1 MGEIRRDQRRVLQE
15 KRRLIDARCALEIE
29 GGVRLR
35 LLDDGDAAE
44 LHALIEANRERL
56 AEWMSWAAAQTPA
69 DTADFIARSR
79 KQVAGNDGFQA
90 AIVCDGRIAGMVGF
104 ISINWDYRTTGLGYW
119 LGEEFSGQ
127 GTMTAAVRAMT
138 DHALRTWELNRVE
151 IGAATENRR
160 SRAIPERLGF
170 REEGTVR
177 QAQRV
182 GDRYLDL
189 VVYGMLAEDWTG

>member
-1 MGEIRRDQRRVLQE
+1 VGEIRRDQRRVLQE
-15 KRRLIDARCALEIE
+15 KRRLIDSRCALEIE
-29 GGVRLR
+29 GGAELR
-35 LLDDGDAAE
+35 LLDDGDTAE

-56 AEWMSWAAAQTPA
+56 AEWLPWAAAQTLA
-69 DTADFIARSR
+69 DTGEFIARTR
-79 KQVAGNDGFQA
+79 KQAAGNDGFQA
-90 AIVCDGRIAGMVGF
+90 AIIRGGRIAGVVGF
-104 ISINWDYRTTGLGYW
+104 ISVDWSHRTTGLGYW

-127 GTMTAAVRAMT
+127 GTMIAAVRAMT
-138 DHALRTWELNRVE
+138 DHALHAWELNRVE

-160 SRAIPERLGF
+160 SRAIPERLGY

-189 VVYGMLAEDWTG
+189 VVYGMLAQDWTV

>member
-1 MGEIRRDQRRVLQE
+1 LGCELAVGD
-15 KRRLIDARCALEIE
+15 
-29 GGVRLR
+29 GVGIR
-35 LLDDGDAAE
+35 LLDPSDAAE
-44 LHALIEANRERL
+44 LYALIEVNRERL
-56 AEWMSWAAAQTPA
+56 AEWLPWAAAQTAA
-69 DTADFIARSR
+69 DTDEFIARTR
-79 KQVAGNDGFQA
+79 KQVARNDGFQA
-90 AIVCDGRIAGMVGF
+90 AIVREGRIAGIAGF
-104 ISINWDYRTTGLGYW
+104 ISVDWTHRGTGLGYW

-127 GTMTAAVRAMT
+127 GTMTAVVRALT
-138 DHALRTWELNRVE
+138 DHALRVWELNRVE

-189 VVYGMLAEDWTG
+189 VVYSMLSAEWT